1 MKKYFLLP
9 VFMCIVSAL
18 PAQDESIKTLK
29 GHKSDVTSVS
39 YSPDGKYIASG
50 SRDKTI
56 KLWDVNTGNCIKT
69 FSGHTYG
76 VMSVSYSPD
85 GKYLASGA
93 RDNTIKIWDV
103 NTGNYLKTFGHEYVE
118 TVIRAEGC
126 EITTINLDSVVCSV
140 SYSPDGKYLASGS
153 GSNKIKIWDVNRG
166 NCIKTFLGHN
176 DDVNSVSYS
185 PDGKYLA
192 SGSADKTIK
201 IWDVNRGNCIK
212 TFSVHNDDVES
223 VSYSPDGKYLAS
235 GSYKEIKIW
244 DVNTGNC
251 LKTFSGHTN
260 SVWSVSYSPD
270 GKYLASGS
278 WDGTIKLWEVFTPE
292 NIISKVEEFVNDS
305 ITKWQ
310 KKDMFETTAEYKIR
324 VTEANRQKLIDEL
337 IKKKLGELV
346 DNRLKPQIINSEYD
360 ADNEVYKLE
369 FNDIINPI
377 YVKIPRAEGE
387 AQRFL
392 SNINNLKFNSIYAIT
407 EDQKIAILSGYVVNP
422 SNSKK
427 YNYDSKENITFK
439 QQNIIANFEPVKL
452 NIANEPIIYQKDEEE
467 KEEIVVGKSD
477 VDINIPENKIEKP
490 SAFAVVIGNA
500 NYQRTKN
507 VNYAINDAQ
516 TIKKYLIDA
525 LGYKEGNIFYIEN
538 ATKSNFETY
547 FGTEKN
553 PQGKLYNNLQP
564 EKSDVF
570 IYYAGHG
577 APSIKDKK
585 GYFIPVDCDPQYI
598 EQGGYSL
605 DLFYANLAKLPA
617 KSITCIIDACF
628 SGAEIYED
636 ISPIV
641 VTVTNPLLQIKDC
654 VVLSSSAGSQVSS
667 WYNEKQHGLFTYFFL
682 KALKDKD
689 KSDKNK
695 DNKLTYQE
703 IYDYISNNVEGVPY
717 HARKLH
723 NVDQTPTIEGT
734 GKDKIFIE
742 YK

>member
-9 VFMCIVSAL
+9 LFMCIVSAL

-29 GHKSDVTSVS
+29 GHKADVNSVRYSPDGKYLACCGFDKTLKIWDVNTGNCIKTFPEQSIYVNSVS
-39 YSPDGKYIASG
+39 YSPDGKYLASVSGDIKIKIWDVNTGNCIKTFKGHNNYVESVSYSPDGKYLASVSWDRRIKIWDVNTGNCIKTFSGHNWHVISVSYSPDGKYLASG

-69 FSGHTYG
+69 FLGHN
-76 VMSVSYSPD
+76 D
-85 GKYLASGA
+85 L
-93 RDNTIKIWDV
+93 
-103 NTGNYLKTFGHEYVE
+103 VE
-118 TVIRAEGC
+118 
-126 EITTINLDSVVCSV
+126 SV

-153 GSNKIKIWDVNRG
+153 DDKTIKIWDVNTG

-192 SGSADKTIK
+192 SGSNDETIK
-201 IWDVNRGNCIK
+201 IWELYSLTKIVILEREE
-212 TFSVHNDDVES
+212 VE
-223 VSYSPDGKYLAS
+223 KY
-235 GSYKEIKIW
+235 
-244 DVNTGNC
+244 
-251 LKTFSGHTN
+251 
-260 SVWSVSYSPD
+260 
-270 GKYLASGS
+270 
-278 WDGTIKLWEVFTPE
+278 
-292 NIISKVEEFVNDS
+292 VNDS
-305 ITKWQ
+305 ILKWQ
-310 KKDMFETTAEYKIR
+310 KKDIFETTEEYKIR

-337 IKKKLGELV
+337 IKKELSELV
-346 DNRLKPQIINSEYD
+346 DNRLKPQIINGEYD

-422 SNSKK
+422 LNSKK

-667 WYNEKQHGLFTYFFL
+667 WYNEEQHGLFTYFFL

-723 NVDQTPTIEGT
+723 NVEQTPTIEGT